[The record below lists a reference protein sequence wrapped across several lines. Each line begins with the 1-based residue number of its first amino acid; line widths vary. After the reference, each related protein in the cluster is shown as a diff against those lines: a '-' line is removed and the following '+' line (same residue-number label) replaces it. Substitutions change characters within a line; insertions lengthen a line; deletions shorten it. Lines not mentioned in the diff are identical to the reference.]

1 MISQEQRN
9 SILQNLQPYNPIMV
23 GIFGSFARNENKA
36 GSDLDILVD
45 FKETVNL
52 MDLVGIELSLT
63 EKLGIKVDL
72 ITKKALSP
80 DLEKYINKDIF
91 RIV

>member
-9 SILQNLQPYNPIMV
+9 IILQNLQPYNPIMV
-23 GIFGSFARNENKA
+23 GIFGYFARNENKA